1 MSYIL
6 KLTNDAIEDI
16 EYLKKTGDK
25 AALKKLAVLLAELTE
40 HPRTG
45 KGQPEELKHNFSGCW
60 SRRINNKHRIVYKIE
75 EKQVTVIILYA
86 RGHYKD
92 K

>member
-6 KLTNDAIEDI
+6 KLTTDAIEDI
-16 EYLKKTGDK
+16 EYLKKAGDK
-25 AALKKLAVLLAELTE
+25 ATLKKLSVMLEELAE

-45 KGQPEELKHNFSGCW
+45 TGQPEELKHNFSGCW
-60 SRRINNKHRIVYKIE
+60 SRRISAKHRLVYRIE
-75 EKQVTVIILYA
+75 DEQVTVIILYA
-86 RGHYKD
+86 SGHYKD